1 MAKLDHNIDA
11 YRLAA
16 TTLSR
21 LRSFLRRHLEAAYG
35 PSWEKDGLPAEPAS
49 FLAQRRERENAVKW
63 NSSSG
68 LDLLDFA
75 GFVNL
80 YEVLSTQPRLLEGFS
95 RLVPEP
101 QALRLRFLE
110 LDTVLNR
117 VAYARPVSESDVELL
132 LGFDERLRG
141 LATELQADAATTA
154 APAAEANAASKS
166 PREATAAVE
175 VTVEP
180 EPLPTPAAPPA
191 AAAPPATGSATA
203 KAAAPHP
210 EPSSP
215 PAASRQHVQEPRER
229 SSRGQGSGH
238 GTPPSGSIPIPA
250 AKDAQEAALPKE
262 FTAALRRGDDATVL
276 AALYQEIT
284 GLAEK
289 IWSDAASARSP
300 VWEAVRES
308 SWYANRFSALRL
320 RVVSDFYDLMRAVQ
334 ERVAD
339 GKTRTDLHEFLK
351 ERNFAQVLMDLRE
364 FFRPLVASGR
374 HIQGPSS

>member
-1 MAKLDHNIDA
+1 MPKLEHNIDA
-11 YRLAA
+11 YRLVA
-16 TTLSR
+16 TTLTR
-21 LRSFLRRHLEAAYG
+21 LRALLRRHLEATHG
-35 PSWEKDGLPAEPAS
+35 PSWEKEGLPTDPAA

-80 YEVLSTQPRLLEGFS
+80 YEVINNHPRLLEGFS

-101 QALRLRFLE
+101 NALRLRFLE

-117 VAYARPVSESDVELL
+117 IAYARPVSESDVELL
-132 LGFDERLRG
+132 LGFDERLRT
-141 LATELQADAATTA
+141 LAADLPVDAPAGATPPGETKTA
-154 APAAEANAASKS
+154 AGPARQDA
-166 PREATAAVE
+166 RAVE
-175 VTVEP
+175 VTAEVPISP
-180 EPLPTPAAPPA
+180 EPQPAPSAPAAVPTQKPEATAPTKAAGAQPDPA
-191 AAAPPATGSATA
+191 PPPATARSHAQDA
-203 KAAAPHP
+203 K
-210 EPSSP
+210 
-215 PAASRQHVQEPRER
+215 ER
-229 SSRGQGSGH
+229 GTHGH
-238 GTPPSGSIPIPA
+238 GGGHGAPSSGSIPVVA
-250 AKDAQEAALPKE
+250 TKDTQEIQLPKE
-262 FTAALRRGDDATVL
+262 LLAALKRGDDSAVL
-276 AALYQEIT
+276 AALYQEIS

-289 IWSDAASARSP
+289 IWGDAASARSP

-339 GKTRTDLHEFLK
+339 GSTRTDLHEFLK

-374 HIQGPSS
+374 R